1 MSEKGNWP
9 MTAFNKSWLAVGL
22 LLAGALGACS
32 SIVSVDRSKVDDKQY
47 EVPPLPAPD
56 AGSDDEDAG

>member
-1 MSEKGNWP
+1 
-9 MTAFNKSWLAVGL
+9 MTASNKSWLAVGI

-32 SIVSVDRSKVDDKQY
+32 SIVTVDRSKVDDELY
-47 EVPPLPAPD
+47 EVPPPPPPD

>member
-1 MSEKGNWP
+1 
-9 MTAFNKSWLAVGL
+9 MTASNKSWLAVGL

-32 SIVSVDRSKVDDKQY
+32 NLVAVDRSKVDD
-47 EVPPLPAPD
+47 ELFDVPEPPPPD

>member
-1 MSEKGNWP
+1 
-9 MTAFNKSWLAVGL
+9 MTAFNKSWLAVSL

-32 SIVSVDRSKVDDKQY
+32 SVVSVDRSKVDDEQFK
-47 EVPPLPAPD
+47 VPDPPAPD

>member
-1 MSEKGNWP
+1 

-32 SIVSVDRSKVDDKQY
+32 SIVSVDRSKVDDDLY
-47 EVPPLPAPD
+47 EVPPPPPPD
-56 AGSDDEDAG
+56 AGADDEDAG